1 MITED
6 QVQGVPLFA
15 ALDDA
20 QVRRIAARA
29 ADIRLGE
36 GDWAA
41 REGEAGAFYVLL
53 EGRLEITKMV
63 AGRQQSLAFREAG
76 GYFGEVPLL
85 LGAPFLASFR
95 AVEPAHLLRLAP
107 ADFNAL
113 LQAAP
118 SVRTAVTD
126 ALVSRVGGVE
136 EATSAPQR
144 MPTVVGERFDGA
156 CHDLRDFLAR
166 NFVAFE
172 WLDPANADERPRI
185 PAATLEDGRYP
196 ALVLP
201 EGTLFVRPSL
211 RVAAEAVGLRTVPAA
226 AAYDVVI
233 IGGGPSGLSAAV
245 YGASEGLH
253 TLMIEGT
260 APGGQAGTS
269 SRIENYLGFPIGLAG
284 DELGSRAFSQAQ
296 RFGAEIVVT
305 RQVCSIE
312 PGDGADGM
320 HTLCLED
327 GVTIAARAIVL
338 SVGATYRALNVPGI
352 EPFVGA
358 GVYYGAARTE
368 AIGTRGCSIYLIG
381 GGNSAGQAA
390 MFFANYAARVTL
402 LVRGP
407 SLEASM
413 SQYLIEQLA
422 TRANIVVQTNAE
434 MVGVAGRSHLD
445 EIEIRDRTR
454 DRTERQKADGV
465 FIFIGA
471 DANTGWLPAAVA
483 RDARGYVLTG
493 ADIPA
498 AARDSTLG
506 RDLYLLETSVPGI
519 FAAGDVRHDSMK
531 RVASAVGEGSMTI
544 AFIHQY
550 LAALSGAERVVSAV
564 R

>member
-1 MITED
+1 
-6 QVQGVPLFA
+6 
-15 ALDDA
+15 
-20 QVRRIAARA
+20 
-29 ADIRLGE
+29 
-36 GDWAA
+36 
-41 REGEAGAFYVLL
+41 
-53 EGRLEITKMV
+53 MV

-95 AVEPAHLLRLAP
+95 AIEPSRLLRLAP

-118 SVRTAVTD
+118 SVRAALAD

-136 EATSAPQR
+136 EATSAPR
-144 MPTVVGERFDGA
+144 HVPTVVGDRVDGA

-166 NFVAFE
+166 NFIEFE
-172 WLDPANADERPRI
+172 WLDPANDDERPRI
-185 PAATLEDGRYP
+185 PPSVLEGGRYP
-196 ALVLP
+196 TLTLP
-201 EGTLFVRPSL
+201 DSAPLVRPSL
-211 RVAAEAVGLRTVPAA
+211 RTAAEAVGLDTVPSAGQ
-226 AAYDVVI
+226 YDVVI
-233 IGGGPSGLSAAV
+233 VGGGPSGLSAAV

-269 SRIENYLGFPIGLAG
+269 SRIENYLGFPIGLTG

-305 RQVCSIE
+305 RRVCSIA
-312 PGDGADGM
+312 PGAGADGM
-320 HTLCLED
+320 HMLCLED

-338 SVGATYRALNVPGI
+338 SVGVTYRALDVPGLA
-352 EPFVGA
+352 PFVGA

-413 SQYLIEQLA
+413 SQYLIEQLDM
-422 TRANIVVQTNAE
+422 RANIVVQTNAE

-454 DRTERQKADGV
+454 DRTEWQKADGV

-471 DANTGWLPAAVA
+471 DANTDWLPAAVA

-498 AARDSTLG
+498 AARDRALG
-506 RDLYLLETSVPGI
+506 RDPYLLETSAPGI

-531 RVASAVGEGSMTI
+531 RVASAVGEGSMAI

-550 LAALSGAERVVSAV
+550 LAAQGAGERVVSAV

>member
-6 QVQGVPLFA
+6 QVRGVPLFA
-15 ALDDA
+15 ALDDE

-41 REGEAGAFYVLL
+41 REGEAGAFYALL

-107 ADFNAL
+107 AVFNAL
-113 LQAAP
+113 LQAAA
-118 SVRTAVTD
+118 SVRA
-126 ALVSRVGGVE
+126 ALTEAFLSRVGGVE
-136 EATSAPQR
+136 EATSAPQQV
-144 MPTVVGERFDGA
+144 PTVVGDRFDGA

-185 PAATLEDGRYP
+185 PAPALEDGRYP
-196 ALVLP
+196 ALALP
-201 EGTLFVRPSL
+201 DGTLFVRPSL
-211 RVAAEAVGLRTVPAA
+211 RTAAEAVGLRTVPAA
-226 AAYDVVI
+226 DRYDVVI

-245 YGASEGLH
+245 YGASEGLQ
-253 TLMIEGT
+253 TLMLEGM

-284 DELGSRAFSQAQ
+284 DELGSRALSQAQ

-305 RQVCSIE
+305 RRVCSIA
-312 PGDGADGM
+312 PGGEDGA

-338 SVGATYRALNVPGI
+338 SVGVTYRALTVPGI

-407 SLEASM
+407 SLAASM

-434 MVGVAGRSHLD
+434 MVGVAGRNHLD
-445 EIEIRDRTR
+445 EIEIRDRTH

-493 ADIPA
+493 ADIPS
-498 AARDSTLG
+498 AARDAALG
-506 RDLYLLETSVPGI
+506 RDPYLLETSVPGI

-531 RVASAVGEGSMTI
+531 RVASAVGEGSMAI

-550 LAALSGAERVVSAV
+550 LAAQGAGERVVAAV

>member
-1 MITED
+1 MITEE
-6 QVQGVPLFA
+6 QVRGVPLFA
-15 ALDDA
+15 SLDDE
-20 QVRRIAARA
+20 QVRRVAARA
-29 ADIRLGE
+29 ADILLGE

-53 EGRLEITKMV
+53 EGRLEITKTV
-63 AGRQQSLAFREAG
+63 SGRQEQLTIREAG
-76 GYFGEVPLL
+76 DYFGEVPLL

-95 AVEPAHLLRLAP
+95 AIEPSRVLRLTP
-107 ADFNAL
+107 ADFNTM
-113 LQAAP
+113 LQATPA
-118 SVRTAVTD
+118 VRD
-126 ALVSRVGGVE
+126 RLVQSLLSRVGGME
-136 EATSAPQR
+136 EATSAARRVPL
-144 MPTVVGERFDGA
+144 VVGDRLDSG

-166 NFVAFE
+166 NFVEFE
-172 WLDPANADERPRI
+172 WLDPENEDERARI
-185 PAATLEDGRYP
+185 PAPALAGDRYP
-196 ALVLP
+196 SLVLP
-201 EGTLFVRPSL
+201 DDTVLVRPSL
-211 RVAAEAVGLRTVPAA
+211 RAAAEAVGLRTVPSAEQ
-226 AAYDVVI
+226 YDVVI

-269 SRIENYLGFPIGLAG
+269 SRIENYLGFPIGLSG
-284 DELGSRAFSQAQ
+284 DELGSRALSQAQ

-312 PGDGADGM
+312 PGRGI
-320 HTLCLED
+320 HTICLED
-327 GVTIAARAIVL
+327 GVTIRTKAIVL
-338 SVGATYRALNVPGI
+338 SVGVSYRALKVPGI
-352 EPFVGA
+352 EAFVGA

-368 AIGTRGCSIYLIG
+368 ALGTRGCSIYLIG

-407 SLEASM
+407 SLTASM
-413 SQYLIEQLA
+413 SQYLIDQLA
-422 TRANIVVQTNAE
+422 TRANIAVRTEVET
-434 MVGVAGRSHLD
+434 VGVSGRNHL
-445 EIEIRDRTR
+445 EGIEILDRAR
-454 DRTERQKADGV
+454 NSTERHAADAI

-471 DANTGWLPAAVA
+471 DANTDWLPASVA

-493 ADIPA
+493 NDIPA
-498 AARDSTLG
+498 EARDRSLG
-506 RDLYLLETSVPGI
+506 RDPFLLETSVPGI

-550 LAALSGAERVVSAV
+550 LAALAGGDRVVSAV